1 MKVFVSGS
9 TGVVGLRA
17 VKCLLE
23 AGHEVT
29 GAARGEAKAEILKSA
44 GAQAVVVDLFDR
56 DAVTRASAGHE
67 VLVNLTTHIPPMREA
82 AKSSAWTEN
91 DRIRNEVSANIAAAA
106 ATNGAGRIIQES
118 IILPYADGGD
128 KWITED
134 SPRDPPAKL
143 ASVERAEQ
151 NVWAAGST
159 GRIDPDGGS
168 AGGTRQDED
177 PHAIGPSAPRTD
189 LAPVPVILRFGM
201 FYAPDSS
208 HTNEQVDLARKG
220 LAPATGSRH
229 GYVSPLHADDAA
241 SAVVAAL
248 NAPAGAY
255 NVVDDDPVT
264 RGVFAETLT
273 RAVHRKHSTFMLGNM
288 LRLMGDAR
296 TGGMTRSLRV
306 SNELF
311 KDATGWAPRYESVLA
326 GLPPVVEE
334 ILAARGA
341 KPA

>member
-1 MKVFVSGS
+1 MKIFVCGS
-9 TGVVGLRA
+9 TGVAGLRA

-29 GAARGEAKAEILKSA
+29 GAARNGSKAEVLKSA
-44 GAQAVVVDLFDR
+44 GARATVVDLFDR
-56 DAVTRASAGHE
+56 DAVILASAGHD
-67 VLVNLTTHIPPMREA
+67 VLINLATHIPPMREA

-91 DRIRNEVSANIAAAA
+91 DRIRNEVSANVAAAA
-106 ATNGAGRIIQES
+106 MANGAGKIIQES
-118 IILPYADGGD
+118 IILPYEDGGD
-128 KWITED
+128 GWITED
-134 SPRDPPAKL
+134 SPRKPTEKL
-143 ASVERAEQ
+143 ASVERAEH
-151 NVWAAGST
+151 NALSAARDRNT
-159 GRIDPDGGS
+159 
-168 AGGTRQDED
+168 
-177 PHAIGPSAPRTD
+177 
-189 LAPVPVILRFGM
+189 PVPVILRFGM

-208 HTNEQVDLARKG
+208 HTREQVDLARKG

-248 NAPAGAY
+248 KAPAGAY
-255 NVVDDDPVT
+255 NVVDDNPVT
-264 RGVFAETLT
+264 RGLYAETLT

-311 KDATGWAPRYESVLA
+311 KDATGWTPRHESVLV
-326 GLPPVVEE
+326 GLPPVVEQ
-334 ILAARGA
+334 ILATRSAI
-341 KPA
+341 PE